1 MKKAFFL
8 MAAAL
13 VAAAGSAVDS
23 AAFDID
29 PSAGAVT
36 RSFGEPVALGYD
48 SQWTGSGWS
57 GSDSATVVVYAEP
70 KAGACV
76 GHGTVYLIGS
86 SSSPVKGRGQLK
98 WTPPYSG
105 TWTLHHKVT
114 DGGGVVFDYAIVVTV
129 TPGGGSYTVRFH
141 YNVASSSP
149 TKDQTFQV
157 GETKSLLWK
166 DSQLGWS
173 RAGYEFLGWATAS
186 ASGFAK
192 YVNGQKVTDLAE
204 PGKTIHLYA
213 VWYGGASYRVMY
225 HRNYTSSDTTTASH
239 RFWNGDSSQLAWK
252 DSQLGW
258 SNPSGKTFLGWAETA
273 GATKATWANGATVS
287 KLTTQGKT
295 IHLYAVWMP
304 NGGFPPYTVRF
315 HYNVTASSP
324 TKDQT
329 FKVGETKSLLWKDSQ
344 LGWSRA
350 GYEFLG
356 WATASAS
363 GFAKY
368 VNGQKVTDLAEPGK
382 TIHLYA
388 VWYGGAS
395 YRVMYHR
402 NYTSSDTTT
411 ASHRFWNGDSSQL
424 AWKDSQLGWSNPS
437 GKTFLGWAETAGA
450 TKATWANGATV
461 SKLTTQGK
469 TIHLYA
475 VWSAK
480 KAAAAVAMAGT
491 GTQGTSGTADAGLG
505 AGTYA
510 ALALV
515 DGVPV
520 PITVYVYADGLAWA
534 KIDDEIFIGMVG
546 DDGAGELLGAGG
558 AVEIVPL

>member
-1 MKKAFFL
+1 MSTEKIPGELIDKVVKIRRCAAVVKGGRRFSFAALVIVGL

-13 VAAAGSAVDS
+13 VAAAGSAVAS
-23 AAFDID
+23 AALDID

-36 RSFGEPVALGYD
+36 RSFGEPVAVGYD

-141 YNVASSSP
+141 YNVAASSP

-192 YVNGQKVTDLAE
+192 YVNGQSVKDLAAA
-204 PGKTIHLYA
+204 GQTVHLYA

-252 DSQLGW
+252 DSQIGW
-258 SNPSGKTFLGWAETA
+258 ANPSGKTFLGWAETA
-273 GATKATWANGATVS
+273 GATKA
-287 KLTTQGKT
+287 K
-295 IHLYAVWMP
+295 
-304 NGGFPPYTVRF
+304 
-315 HYNVTASSP
+315 
-324 TKDQT
+324 
-329 FKVGETKSLLWKDSQ
+329 
-344 LGWSRA
+344 
-350 GYEFLG
+350 
-356 WATASAS
+356 
-363 GFAKY
+363 
-368 VNGQKVTDLAEPGK
+368 
-382 TIHLYA
+382 
-388 VWYGGAS
+388 
-395 YRVMYHR
+395 
-402 NYTSSDTTT
+402 
-411 ASHRFWNGDSSQL
+411 
-424 AWKDSQLGWSNPS
+424 
-437 GKTFLGWAETAGA
+437 
-450 TKATWANGATV
+450 WANGATV

-491 GTQGTSGTADAGLG
+491 GTQGTSGAADAGLG

-534 KIDDEIFIGMVG
+534 AFDGEIFVG
-546 DDGAGELLGAGG
+546 LVGEDGAGEFLGAGG
-558 AVEIVPL
+558 AIEVVLE